1 MSRDRAELPLN
12 LRSGLRN
19 QRPDFLLSKH
29 GCCCIQCIQFTF
41 FKNGRNV
48 FLKER
53 SITLEMWWLTEMWWP
68 LHGRAPDYW
77 GSGPGFE
84 SGIFHSGKTLRTG
97 FVIVIFKNLRN
108 SAFHVVKIQKIRCT
122 SMQQGLT
129 YKSCTVF
136 V

>member
-1 MSRDRAELPLN
+1 MVVAVYSLY
-12 LRSGLRN
+12 S
-19 QRPDFLLSKH
+19 LL
-29 GCCCIQCIQFTF
+29 F

-48 FLKER
+48 FFKRTVEK
-53 SITLEMWWLTEMWWP
+53 EMWWLIGDVMA
-68 LHGRAPDYW
+68 HGDVVAIGRAPDYW

-122 SMQQGLT
+122 SMQQGST